1 MSTSGSNEGGGSLK
15 ASKPGKKLRI
25 LSATLPALS
34 PCEHGSDLK
43 TYVWIKQKQYR
54 SKLQQNTSIFDISKK
69 KENFIRAP

>member
-1 MSTSGSNEGGGSLK
+1 MNDLLMSCSTTARLRFMSTSGSDEGGGSLK

-43 TYVWIKQKQYR
+43 TYI
-54 SKLQQNTSIFDISKK
+54 
-69 KENFIRAP
+69 